1 MSQTPAST
9 NGFTR
14 RALLRMG
21 FGLGAALMIAP
32 KTVLA
37 APAPQSR
44 RLTIHNVAT
53 NESFDDVYWSNGA
66 YVPKALSD
74 LNVLMRD
81 HRAESVTRMDPELF
95 DVLHQLQMALGR
107 GDEPM
112 QLISAYR
119 TPATNAAKRRR
130 SRRVA
135 KNSMHMYGK
144 AADIRIPGHSFKEL
158 FHAAVDLHAGGVG
171 KYRRD
176 GFVHV
181 DTGPLRVW

>member
-1 MSQTPAST
+1 MSQNSAST

-21 FGLGAALMIAP
+21 FGLGAALAIAP
-32 KTVLA
+32 RTVLA
-37 APAPQSR
+37 APVEPDRS
-44 RLTIHNVAT
+44 LLIHNVNT
-53 NESFDDVYWSNGA
+53 GESFEGVYWSRGR
-66 YVPKALSD
+66 YVADALSQ

-81 HRAESVTRMDPELF
+81 HRAEKVAEMDPELF
-95 DVLHQLQMALGR
+95 DVLHQLHASLGR
-107 GDEPM
+107 QDDPM
-112 QLISAYR
+112 QLISGYR
-119 TPATNAAKRRR
+119 TPETNAAKRRR

-135 KNSMHMYGK
+135 KNSMHMYAK
-144 AADIRIPGHSFKEL
+144 AADVRIPGHSFKEL